1 MSSRRAIGRAALM
14 AAASAGVWVGI
25 LAGAQTGHAAPGD
38 NDNDPAPGTGMIA
51 PPTAVGASPSFAPT
65 NPVDCTDPNNIIN
78 CQTPP
83 IDSPLGVGTAAP
95 GSPLRD

>member
-25 LAGAQTGHAAPGD
+25 LANAQTGHAAPGD
-38 NDNDPAPGTGMIA
+38 KDNDPTATTSAVA
-51 PPTAVGASPSFAPT
+51 PPHAVVSTPSYAPT
-65 NPVDCTDPNNIIN
+65 NPVVCTDPNNAVN

-83 IDSPLGVGTAAP
+83 TAPP
-95 GSPLRD
+95 G